1 MQKPVLWL
9 GTGLLAI
16 LVPLDLPARAANFT
30 LSDNN
35 SEIRVSDRNGVTVW
49 YVEGSPDNVFI
60 ANYYYRLG
68 STGNENNFLDG
79 LGTPTVNQ
87 SSPNQL
93 ELTYRGSELQA
104 VVNYSL
110 QGGAV
115 GSNQS
120 LLSRSVMLTNIGG
133 QDLDFHLFDYSD
145 FDIKFNQLNQRDQA
159 IALEPQKIV
168 VNSATQPLSI
178 LAEVSPNTTN
188 YQISDFITL
197 YNKFFND
204 LDGPTT
210 LDNTPPLFTP
220 FPVPPGDNALAFQ
233 WDFTLPAGAAL
244 TFSSSANY
252 GPTVPEASS
261 ILGLISLGLLGL
273 RKVSQ

>member
-9 GTGLLAI
+9 GTSLLA
-16 LVPLDLPARAANFT
+16 VFVSFNLPVQAANFT

-35 SEIRVSDRNGVTVW
+35 SEITVSDRNGVTVW

-79 LGTPTVNQ
+79 LGIPTVNQ
-87 SSPNQL
+87 STLNQL
-93 ELTYRGSELQA
+93 ELTYGGSELQA

-110 QGGAV
+110 QGGVV

-120 LLSRSVMLTNIGG
+120 LLRRSVTLTNLGG
-133 QDLDFHLFDYSD
+133 QALDFHLFDYSD

-168 VNSATQPLSI
+168 INSATQPLSI
-178 LAEVSPNTTN
+178 LAEVSPNNTN
-188 YQISDFITL
+188 YQISDFFTL
-197 YNKFFND
+197 YNQFFID
-204 LDGPTT
+204 SDGPTT
-210 LDNTPPLFTP
+210 LDNTPPLLTP

-233 WDFTLPAGAAL
+233 WDFTLPAGASL

-261 ILGLISLGLLGL
+261 VLGLIGLGLLGL
-273 RKVSQ
+273 RRVSR